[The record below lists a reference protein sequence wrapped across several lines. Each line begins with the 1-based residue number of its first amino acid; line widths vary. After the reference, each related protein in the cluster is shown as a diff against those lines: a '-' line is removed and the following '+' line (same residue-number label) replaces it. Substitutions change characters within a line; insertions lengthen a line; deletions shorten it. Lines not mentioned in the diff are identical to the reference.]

1 MLKKLTFTLGFAI
14 MATAAVQAQTLPQN
28 QQSQPQQASYSDD
41 EILKFSKA
49 AKVLESLQ
57 ADVEKEM
64 ITAIEDKGLDLD
76 TFNKIAAAQQN
87 PNAGSDVAD
96 AETMKSYNAVNEDLQ
111 KIQMEAQ
118 PKMVEAIEKTGMDV
132 NEYQQMM
139 LAYQQSPEMQA
150 KVKEMMEN

>member
-1 MLKKLTFTLGFAI
+1 MLKKFTLVLGLAI
-14 MATAAVQAQTLPQN
+14 MASAAVQAQTLPQD
-28 QQSQPQQASYSDD
+28 QQTQPNASYSDD
-41 EILKFSKA
+41 EIAKFAKA
-49 AKVLESLQ
+49 AKVLEELQ
-57 ADVEKEM
+57 AAVETEM
-64 ITAIEDKGLDLD
+64 IAAIEKKGLDLD

-87 PNAGSDVAD
+87 PNAGSEVAD

-118 PKMVEAIEKTGMDV
+118 PKMVEAIEETGMDI

-150 KVKEMMEN
+150 KVQEMMQN